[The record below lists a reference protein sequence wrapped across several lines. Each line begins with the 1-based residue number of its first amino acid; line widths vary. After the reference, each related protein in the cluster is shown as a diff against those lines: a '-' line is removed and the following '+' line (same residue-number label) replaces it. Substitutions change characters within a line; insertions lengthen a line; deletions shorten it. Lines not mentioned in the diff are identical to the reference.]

1 MTIEEHDDAAVP
13 EGTGTD
19 TTGQGYPEE
28 QPAGAGID
36 ARDHPEDEVTD
47 AGDAP
52 RSSPERDGDAGQAT
66 GNPRAAGGQEDQ

>member
-1 MTIEEHDDAAVP
+1 MTTDEHAGDDVP
-13 EGTGTD
+13 EGAT

-36 ARDHPEDEVTD
+36 ARDHPEDNVTESD
-47 AGDAP
+47 GAP
-52 RSSPERDGDAGQAT
+52 STSPKRDGDAGQAT

>member
-1 MTIEEHDDAAVP
+1 MTIDEHAADDADAP
-13 EGTGTD
+13 EGAT

-36 ARDHPEDEVTD
+36 AHDHPEDDVTD

-52 RSSPERDGDAGQAT
+52 STSSGRDGDAGQAT
-66 GNPRAAGGQEDQ
+66 GNPRAAGGEEDR